1 MERVPTFVQ
10 NTGAMKLFLILAA
23 AVFGN
28 QKFDM
33 KSFQRFMK
41 MKQMK
46 EMKELGIPLREI
58 LVQNAIARNLPSSFS
73 TFINRRK
80 IKKKKKEIEEMTRP
94 KWVNVELE
102 AESFSVAK
110 SSFRSWR
117 DGRVGDY
124 ADSSLALF
132 TDEGLTNRVQ

>member
-1 MERVPTFVQ
+1 
-10 NTGAMKLFLILAA
+10 MKLLILIA
-23 AVFGN
+23 AVFG

-33 KSFQRFMK
+33 KSFQSFMK

-58 LVQNAIARNLPSSFS
+58 LIQSAITRNLPSSFS

-80 IKKKKKEIEEMTRP
+80 IKRKKEEIEMARP
-94 KWVNVELE
+94 KWVKVELE
-102 AESFSVAK
+102 AESFSVAE
-110 SSFRSWR
+110 SSFRSLQV
-117 DGRVGDY
+117 GRTGDL
-124 ADSSLALF
+124 DSSLALF